1 MGAKEYLQQV
11 RKLNILIDRK
21 IEQRDSLRAD
31 TVRITAHSEGERV
44 KSSGNLMR
52 LSDTIA
58 KIIDLENEIN
68 ADIDKLVNLK
78 KEIIA
83 VIDSI
88 DNSDMIDLLYRR
100 YLKYEKWEKIAV
112 EMNFNIRWIYRLHGQ
127 ALKKISEKM
136 EIGR

>member
-11 RKLNILIDRK
+11 RKLDILIGRK

-58 KIIDLENEIN
+58 KIIDLEKEID

-78 KEIIA
+78 KEIIS

-88 DNSDMIDLLYRR
+88 DHSEMIDLLYRR

-112 EMNFNIRWIYRLHGQ
+112 EMNYNIRWVYRLHGQ